1 MKSKKKYTEDES
13 IELLKSKGED
23 AFNILYDN
31 YSAALYGVISKIVI
45 AEEIA
50 EDVLQEAFVK
60 IWKNSTQYEPSKG
73 RLFTWMLNIARNMA
87 IDTVRSK
94 QFRVDQ
100 AIQKIDNSVGIPNNT
115 HLHVYNS
122 VDHIGIKEVVERLNP
137 DHKVI
142 IDMAYFGGYT
152 QDEISR
158 ELNIPLGTV
167 KTRSRMALGHLREML
182 KIQ

>member
-1 MKSKKKYTEDES
+1 LKSKRHYTEEES
-13 IELLKSKGED
+13 IALLKSKGEE
-23 AFNILYDN
+23 AFSVLYDN

-50 EDVLQEAFVK
+50 EDVLQETFVK
-60 IWKNSTQYEPSKG
+60 IWKNSSFYDPSKG

-94 QFRVDQ
+94 QFQVDKT
-100 AIQKIDNSVGIPNNT
+100 IQKIDNSVGIPENS
-115 HLHVYNS
+115 HLHVFS
-122 VDHIGIKEVVERLNP
+122 ATDHIGIKEVVEHLNP

-152 QDEISR
+152 QDEISK

-167 KTRSRMALGHLREML
+167 KTRSRMALGHLRALL
-182 KIQ
+182 KTQ